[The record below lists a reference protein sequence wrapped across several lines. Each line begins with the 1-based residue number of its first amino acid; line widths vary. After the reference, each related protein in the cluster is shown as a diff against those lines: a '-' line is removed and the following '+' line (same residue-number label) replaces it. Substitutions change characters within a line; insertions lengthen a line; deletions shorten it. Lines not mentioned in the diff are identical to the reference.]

1 MKIVNEDLKPF
12 MREVVEFISLLRASE
27 KERYEIQK
35 KFVTD
40 TIKTLKDIAETIN
53 NSSDYIRNNMEKMK
67 EMLSNE
73 IAQLKRESSLES
85 LISANK
91 VLEESIEMVQR
102 GVQIMEYRQALTG
115 TDNILEHIK
124 SDILKISE
132 ISKQTKIT
140 SNEIEKEKKIERP
153 VTEKKADKNSIK
165 SRSKQKQTV
174 MQEIGREKVVQ
185 KPTPAN
191 LSLEEKEK
199 ETLRKI
205 KEKEPKEK
213 KSKKF
218 HLDF

>member
-1 MKIVNEDLKPF
+1 MNEDLKPF

-153 VTEKKADKNSIK
+153 VTEKEADKNSIK

>member
-1 MKIVNEDLKPF
+1 MNEDLKPF